1 MARGA
6 RSCQPTLS
14 TSSAGPGPR
23 LPPYLSFSTELS
35 ETRCKMQS
43 RNYGSP
49 LSCTVRSV
57 RVRSLSILHIIGIQ
71 NFSLPSTN
79 HKQVLVCRRLSKA
92 GTVGIWALLPTRSYT
107 RCGCIHDRS
116 RRPRG
121 NADVKCSPRA
131 RWLRSVVCQR
141 CPERAQR
148 NAECKPAASG
158 SKAVLDAGSD
168 PAGSPADSDPEATVL
183 PQPSAREGTAS
194 RAQPLGTCPGAL
206 LLAASGGV
214 QGPRQTHPKLQ
225 HGRREIKI

>member
-14 TSSAGPGPR
+14 TRSAGPGPR
-23 LPPYLSFSTELS
+23 LPPYPSLSTELR
-35 ETRCKMQS
+35 ETRCKTQS
-43 RNYGSP
+43 QNYGSP

-71 NFSLPSTN
+71 NFSLPPTN

-121 NADVKCSPRA
+121 NAAVKCSPRA

-141 CPERAQR
+141 CPGARMQSHWCARAERSGAAGGPPR
-148 NAECKPAASG
+148 NSAAFSLRG
-158 SKAVLDAGSD
+158 
-168 PAGSPADSDPEATVL
+168 
-183 PQPSAREGTAS
+183 EGTVS
-194 RAQPLGTCPGAL
+194 PTKQFPVVLHPL
-206 LLAASGGV
+206 
-214 QGPRQTHPKLQ
+214 THPFTRDVFKILA
-225 HGRREIKI
+225 HRRFTWRF

>member
-14 TSSAGPGPR
+14 TRSAGPGPR
-23 LPPYLSFSTELS
+23 LPPYPSLSTELR
-35 ETRCKMQS
+35 ETRCKTQS
-43 RNYGSP
+43 QNYGSP

-71 NFSLPSTN
+71 NFSLPPTN

-121 NADVKCSPRA
+121 NAAVKCSPRA

-158 SKAVLDAGSD
+158 SEAVLDAGSD
-168 PAGSPADSDPEATVL
+168 LAGSPADSDPKATRPAAAQRAGGDREPCPAAGHLPWRAPPRGLWRCSRTEANT
-183 PQPSAREGTAS
+183 PQAPARPA
-194 RAQPLGTCPGAL
+194 
-206 LLAASGGV
+206 
-214 QGPRQTHPKLQ
+214 
-225 HGRREIKI
+225 